1 MIWEDAWEV
10 SHDTET
16 IGSEFCINVTVG
28 FEMDGPPTH
37 VVIAQHQT
45 PMGWDNIIHIPNR
58 FIIHKEKL
66 A

>member
-28 FEMDGPPTH
+28 FEMEGPSTH
-37 VVIAQHQT
+37 VVIAQHYT
-45 PMGWDNIIHIPNR
+45 PLGYDNITHIPAKNVL
-58 FIIHKEKL
+58 HKEKL